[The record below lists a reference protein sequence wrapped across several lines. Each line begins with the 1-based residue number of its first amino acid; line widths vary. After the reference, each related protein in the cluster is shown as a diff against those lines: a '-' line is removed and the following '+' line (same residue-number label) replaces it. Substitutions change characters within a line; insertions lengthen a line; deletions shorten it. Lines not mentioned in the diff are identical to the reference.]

1 MIAAHLN
8 AYPDK
13 KHEEDR
19 TQLGFSYLDVVVQCQ
34 LKCFRISYQTSNYY
48 PGSRGSH
55 LGPMSHTPVFPTPLI
70 YPRAHAHRVK
80 TSTWCAHRREFMGSF
95 FLVCTAGDC
104 RQQPRCAWSW
114 STHTSISRG
123 VEQGTH
129 ISREVVLVTHI
140 SGCVQLSEG
149 VGVTQEFGQL
159 VKERCLE
166 NFSCVLVLCK
176 HVLLSFICC
185 IANIDSE
192 YKLITH

>member
-1 MIAAHLN
+1 MGLSLWDWLVDHSPSERLSWCR
-8 AYPDK
+8 
-13 KHEEDR
+13 HEEDR

-55 LGPMSHTPVFPTPLI
+55 LSPMSHTPVFPTPLI

-123 VEQGTH
+123 VEQGNPH
-129 ISREVVLVTHI
+129 FQG
-140 SGCVQLSEG
+140 GCA
-149 VGVTQEFGQL
+149 
-159 VKERCLE
+159 C
-166 NFSCVLVLCK
+166 NA
-176 HVLLSFICC
+176 H
-185 IANIDSE
+185 
-192 YKLITH
+192 